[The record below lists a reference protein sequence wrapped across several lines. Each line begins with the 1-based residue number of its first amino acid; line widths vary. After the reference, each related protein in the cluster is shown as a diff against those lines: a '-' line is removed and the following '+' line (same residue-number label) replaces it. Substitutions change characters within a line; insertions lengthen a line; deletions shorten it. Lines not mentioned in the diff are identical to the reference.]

1 MPTRVLS
8 AVVVA
13 LAGPVIL
20 GGSPSAAQPAPN
32 LAWTN
37 CALFE
42 DLPGGGRLL
51 FQSDV
56 GPGQAP
62 KPFAGWVSGPG
73 GSPTLNLYFGQGPA
87 SAPTS
92 GRAVY
97 HFGSEPQ
104 PAAEYKFV
112 FDFDGAAP
120 PATLSLGAGFG
131 KANPSMVGA
140 FNVRDNPQLMAS
152 FAKAHRVT
160 AIVFEGDR
168 QIAQRTLELAPDRR
182 VAGLDAFVRRVKA
195 NDPLLCHSASGPRVP
210 VPPLVHGA
218 VR

>member
-1 MPTRVLS
+1 VPRRVLS
-8 AVVVA
+8 AVLVA
-13 LAGPVIL
+13 LASPAIL
-20 GGSPSAAQPAPN
+20 SGSPSAAQPPLN
-32 LAWTN
+32 LAWTS

-56 GPGQAP
+56 GPGWAP

-73 GSPTLNLYFGQGPA
+73 GSPTLNLYFGEGPV

-97 HFGSEPQ
+97 HFSSEPQ
-104 PAAEYKFV
+104 LATDYKFV
-112 FDFDGAAP
+112 FIFDGAAP
-120 PATLSLGAGFG
+120 PATLSLGTGFG
-131 KANPSMVGA
+131 SANPGMVGT

-152 FAKAHRVT
+152 FAKAQRVT
-160 AIVFEGDR
+160 ATVFEGDR

-195 NDPLLCHSASGPRVP
+195 NDPLLCHSASGPRLP
-210 VPPLVHGA
+210 VPTRVHGG